1 MSEFSCD
8 AENAQGR
15 GTYQLPPAELI
26 EIVEAPSLPVL
37 SFSPQR
43 DKILF
48 RKRSALPPLV
58 ELARPEDKL
67 AAIRIDGRCNTKS
80 RIPFHTGHGI
90 HQILPDDSLGPEK
103 EVHGLPDGAKINF
116 VTWSPDRK
124 HLALSVRLD
133 HDDDDDGK

>member
-8 AENAQGR
+8 AEDAQGGGR
-15 GTYQLPPAELI
+15 YQLPPAELR
-26 EIVEAPSLPVL
+26 ETVDAPSLPVL
-37 SFSPQR
+37 SFSPGR

-48 RKRSALPPLV
+48 LKHSALPPLV

-67 AAIRIDGRCNTKS
+67 AGIRIDGRCNTKS
-80 RIPFHTGHGI
+80 RIQFYTGLGI

-116 VTWSPDRK
+116 CHLVTRWK
-124 HLALSVRLD
+124 ALSLKRPT
-133 HDDDDDGK
+133 